1 MKSIKKFKEK
11 EEEAKEGPKSRK
23 TEKPERLYDADM
35 DDLDSDDIGESE
47 KSRLKSKNPQPEM
60 VSNISA
66 MRQAVYQLGFMIT
79 LLFFCSCTFAFLTRQ
94 ELIFPERSAPK
105 YIFDMVQAAFFMVFV
120 TIWV

>member
-23 TEKPERLYDADM
+23 AEKPESLYDADM
-35 DDLDSDDIGESE
+35 DDLDSDDIGEQE

-79 LLFFCSCTFAFLTRQ
+79 LLFFCSCTFAFLTR
-94 ELIFPERSAPK
+94 
-105 YIFDMVQAAFFMVFV
+105 
-120 TIWV
+120 